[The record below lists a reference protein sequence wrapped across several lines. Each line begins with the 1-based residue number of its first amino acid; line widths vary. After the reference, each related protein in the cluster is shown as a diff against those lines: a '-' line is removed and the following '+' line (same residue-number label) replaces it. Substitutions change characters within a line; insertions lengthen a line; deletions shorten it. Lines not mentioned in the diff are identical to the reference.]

1 MNFEMADGIFMRAVR
16 AAFNDP
22 DNVHVLLLDEIN
34 RANIPKVFGD
44 LITLLEDSK
53 RVTWNDTE
61 RAWDYTNASVL
72 TLPSSGRRFCVPENL
87 LIIGTMNT
95 TDRSVAPIDAA
106 LRRRFAFVRLEPM
119 IDSAQDGRDHQALFS
134 EVDSSTCEAFGELNG
149 VLKKCGADA
158 VLGHSYL
165 FALDE
170 HLRASPGE
178 RDVVLREF
186 WAYVVLPQV
195 LDHLESTGFEKNRCD
210 EIQNLVKGN
219 PWRRLGISID
229 MPGSEEIRAFQRAV
243 IKLSN
248 PTEGENTPE
257 GNASS
262 TEVWET
268 SLESSERTDLVGHAV
283 VVTDGTAQFSLH
295 PDRQAD
301 ETRGSVVLGFMTTT
315 ETEDELLEVDCN
327 GVLLPPERV
336 EIQVP
341 DTDDDEGQEQL
352 NVHLFRLAEPVL
364 IESINTI
371 TIQGLP
377 ESTDFSLI
385 SHEDDIPDGP
395 VGDAVASMRARA
407 LQAYME
413 DGIILMPDDVRIDLT
428 QLPELMR
435 TETDP
440 VFAST
445 EELREH
451 LRMPVALDV
460 EDNIEED

>member
-53 RVTWNDTE
+53 RVTWDDTE

-119 IDSAQDGRDHQALFS
+119 IENKQDGRGHQALFPR
-134 EVDSSTCEAFGELNG
+134 VGRVNCEAFGRLNA
-149 VLKKCGADA
+149 VLKSWGADA

-170 HLRASPGE
+170 HLRTSPDG

-195 LDHLESTGFEKNRCD
+195 LDHLESTGFEKDKCD
-210 EIQNLVKGN
+210 KIEKLVARS
-219 PWRRLGISID
+219 PWSGLGISID
-229 MPGSEEIRAFQRAV
+229 MPGGDDESRAFSRAV
-243 IKLSN
+243 IKLSD
-248 PTEGENTPE
+248 PTEGEDTPE

-283 VVTDGTAQFSLH
+283 VVRDGTADFSLH
-295 PDRQAD
+295 PGTQAD
-301 ETRGSVVLGFMTTT
+301 ETPGSVVLGFMTTS
-315 ETEDELLEVDCN
+315 ETNDELLEVDCD
-327 GVLLPPERV
+327 GLLRPHERV

-341 DTDDDEGQEQL
+341 NTDDDEGQEQL
-352 NVHLFRLAEPVL
+352 NVHLFRLAEPLL

-377 ESTDFSLI
+377 TSTHLSVI
-385 SHEDDIPDGP
+385 TYEDVVSDDP
-395 VGDAVASMRARA
+395 VGEAVASMRTLAI
-407 LQAYME
+407 QGYME
-413 DGIILMPDDVRIDLT
+413 GDTELT
-428 QLPELMR
+428 SEEIAEVLPQLPELIR
-435 TETDP
+435 NPPAQPLTT
-440 VFAST
+440 F

-451 LRMPVALDV
+451 LRSTD
-460 EDNIEED
+460 EDDEMDD